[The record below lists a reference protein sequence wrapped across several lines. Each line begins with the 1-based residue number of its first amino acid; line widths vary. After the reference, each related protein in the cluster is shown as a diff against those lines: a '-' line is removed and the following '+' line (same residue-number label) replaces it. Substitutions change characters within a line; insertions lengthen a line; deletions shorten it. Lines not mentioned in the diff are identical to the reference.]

1 MAEEYITIGKVVN
14 TQGNKG
20 CVRVLPLTDFP
31 ERFYKME
38 QVIVFSGAKRSKYQ
52 IEKASP
58 HKKYIILKFKEI
70 NEMNTAADLKGAL
83 LQVTRDQLVSLP
95 PDTFYVFELI
105 NLDVY
110 TAGGEYLGKIQDV
123 LKTGANDV
131 YVVKA
136 QSINRSI
143 LIPALKQVVKEV
155 DIKNKR
161 LVIEPLPGLFD

>member
-1 MAEEYITIGKVVN
+1 MDEEYITIGKIVN

-52 IEKASP
+52 IERAYP
-58 HKKYIILKFKEI
+58 HKKYIILKFKKV
-70 NEMNTAADLKGAL
+70 NEMNTAANLKGAL
-83 LQVTRDQLVSLP
+83 LQVTKNQLVSLP

-105 NLDVY
+105 NLEVY
-110 TAGGEYLGKIQDV
+110 TTGGEYLGKVQDV

-131 YVVKA
+131 YVVEA
-136 QSINRSI
+136 QNINRSI

-155 DIKNKR
+155 DLKNKR
-161 LVIEPLPGLFD
+161 LVVKPLPGLFN